1 MNKENII
8 KKRQQ
13 IFKRIQY
20 FNDIKPRFLTD
31 NDLITIS
38 KFTKSRQKLIAEIH
52 TLDFVLGKLEE
63 VDSDIWFKE
72 LEGNNE

>member
-20 FNDIKPRFLTD
+20 LDYLTD

>member
-1 MNKENII
+1 MNKKEII

-13 IFKRIQY
+13 ISKRIQY
-20 FNDIKPRFLTD
+20 LDYLTD

-38 KFTKSRQKLIAEIH
+38 KFTKSRQKLIAEMH

>member
-1 MNKENII
+1 MNKEEVR

-13 IFKRIQY
+13 VSKRIQY
-20 FNDIKPRFLTD
+20 LDYLTD

-38 KFTKSRQKLIAEIH
+38 KFTKSRQKLIAELH

-63 VDSDIWFKE
+63 VDSDEWFKE

>member
-1 MNKENII
+1 MNKEEII

-20 FNDIKPRFLTD
+20 LDYLTD